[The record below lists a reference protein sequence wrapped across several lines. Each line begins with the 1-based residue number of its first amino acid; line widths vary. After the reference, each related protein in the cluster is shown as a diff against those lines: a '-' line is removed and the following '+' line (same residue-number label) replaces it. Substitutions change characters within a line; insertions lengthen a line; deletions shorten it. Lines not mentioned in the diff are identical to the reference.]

1 MSAKELIVKFG
12 DGLQVDVE
20 YKGFVVET
28 DQPVRDGGGG
38 TALAPFDY
46 FLVSLAACA
55 GFYALAFC
63 RERKIPTEGLAM
75 TMTAEKNEVSKL
87 IDKVTISVVL
97 PDGFPE
103 KYRQAVVKAIDHCTV
118 KANILQAP
126 QFEIV
131 TRSKNP

>member
-1 MSAKELIVKFG
+1 MSPKEMIVKFG

-20 YKGFVVET
+20 YKGFVVKT

-38 TALAPFDY
+38 TAPAPFDY

-55 GFYALAFC
+55 GLYALAFC
-63 RERKIPTEGLAM
+63 RERKISTEGLAM
-75 TMTAEKNEVSKL
+75 TMTAEKGEVSKL
-87 IDKVTISVVL
+87 IDKITVSVVL

-131 TRSKNP
+131 TRA

>member
-1 MSAKELIVKFG
+1 MSPKEMIVKFG

-20 YKGFVVET
+20 YKGFVVKT

-63 RERKIPTEGLAM
+63 RERKISTEGLTM
-75 TMTAEKNEVSKL
+75 TMTAEKGEVSKL
-87 IDKVTISVVL
+87 IDKVTVSVVL

-118 KANILQAP
+118 KANIIRAP

-131 TRSKNP
+131 TRS